1 MTFGENLKRLRLLNN
16 LTQDEVAEALQ
27 ISRPSISKWE
37 RDETLP
43 VITFI
48 VPLAKILKCNIVDL
62 FETIN

>member
-27 ISRPSISKWE
+27 ISRQSISKWE

-48 VPLAKILKCNIVDL
+48 VPLAKILNCNIVDL

>member
-27 ISRPSISKWE
+27 ISRQSISKWE

>member
-27 ISRPSISKWE
+27 ISRQSISKWE

-43 VITFI
+43 GIVFI
-48 VPLAKILKCNIVDL
+48 VPLTKILKCNIDDL

>member
-1 MTFGENLKRLRLLNN
+1 MTVGENLKRLRLLNN

-27 ISRPSISKWE
+27 ISRQSISKWE

-48 VPLAKILKCNIVDL
+48 VPLAKILNCNIVDL

>member
-27 ISRPSISKWE
+27 ISRQSISKWE

-48 VPLAKILKCNIVDL
+48 VPLAKILNCNIVDL
-62 FETIN
+62 FETII

>member
-27 ISRPSISKWE
+27 ISRQSISKWE

-48 VPLAKILKCNIVDL
+48 VPLAKILNCNIFDL

>member
-1 MTFGENLKRLRLLNN
+1 MTFGQNLKRLRLINN

-27 ISRPSISKWE
+27 ISRQSISKWE

-48 VPLAKILKCNIVDL
+48 VPLAKILNCNIVDL

>member
-1 MTFGENLKRLRLLNN
+1 MTLGENLKRLRLLNN

-27 ISRPSISKWE
+27 ISRQSISKWE

-48 VPLAKILKCNIVDL
+48 VPLAKILNCNIVDL

>member
-27 ISRPSISKWE
+27 LSRQSISKWE

-48 VPLAKILKCNIVDL
+48 VPLAKILNCNIVDL